1 MAITK
6 IHPIKVNLKAAL
18 DYIENPDKT
27 DDKMLV
33 SSFGCS
39 YETAD
44 IEFQMLL
51 DQAFKKGNNLAHH
64 LIQAFEPG
72 ETTPEQAH
80 EIGRQLADE
89 VLQGKYPYVLTKRA
103 PQLIRIEERVLPADK
118 RNFLY
123 WRTAK

>member
-1 MAITK
+1 MAVTK

-44 IEFQMLL
+44 IESV
-51 DQAFKKGNNLAHH
+51 
-64 LIQAFEPG
+64 P
-72 ETTPEQAH
+72 
-80 EIGRQLADE
+80 
-89 VLQGKYPYVLTKRA
+89 TKRRT
-103 PQLIRIEERVLPADK
+103 L
-118 RNFLY
+118 NF
-123 WRTAK
+123 KCC